1 MDTTA
6 HRIIKQARDL
16 LVDGL
21 GLYRIEVFPR
31 EPAPHGMDAEQRAAV
46 VEASRILWHL
56 LDDDPSPPD
65 CQNCATALTQPKTG
79 RPRRYCSPACRQ
91 ADYRARNGYELTDD
105 ELLAQADDDD
115 DALRQRAEAL
125 GRPDHDPWGTG
136 LKDGGF

>member
-21 GLYRIEVFPR
+21 GLYSTWPGDTL
-31 EPAPHGMDAEQRAAV
+31 HDMSDEQRAAV
-46 VEASRILWHL
+46 VECSRILWDL
-56 LDDDPSPPD
+56 LDKDPSPPE
-65 CQNCATALTQPKTG
+65 CENCATPISQPRTG

-115 DALRQRAEAL
+115 DAALRQRAAAL